1 MVFGDGNGFN
11 VLVTPFYK
19 PLAVCSGK
27 VLAFIKYNIS
37 VLSECYGNP
46 PVFSVFTVT
55 QSKIKLQTIR
65 YRKSRILEIK
75 EDK

>member
-1 MVFGDGNGFN
+1 MSTSFISSCLNEARESGWCWTSGNGFN

-46 PVFSVFTVT
+46 PV
-55 QSKIKLQTIR
+55 
-65 YRKSRILEIK
+65 LERLL
-75 EDK
+75 ELP

>member
-1 MVFGDGNGFN
+1 MWILGLKGLIN
-11 VLVTPFYK
+11 VLSGCFYFA
-19 PLAVCSGK
+19 AVP
-27 VLAFIKYNIS
+27 AAI
-37 VLSECYGNP
+37 
-46 PVFSVFTVT
+46 FSVFTVT